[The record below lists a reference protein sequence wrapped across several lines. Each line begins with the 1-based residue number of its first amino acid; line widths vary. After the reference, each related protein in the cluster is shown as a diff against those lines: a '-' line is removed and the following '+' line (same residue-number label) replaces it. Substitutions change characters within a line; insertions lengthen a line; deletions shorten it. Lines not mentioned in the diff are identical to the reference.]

1 MRYIRCLPFFMIV
14 CLLFAIPSY
23 SQDTEVIVGDWQGTL
38 KVGDTAL
45 RIVFHIEANDEG
57 ELSSTMDSPDQG
69 AKGIP
74 TSKTSWLDGKLDIE
88 VALAGGAFSGVLEGE
103 EIKGT
108 WSQGGGTLPLV
119 MKRMTEPI
127 SFNRPQEPKPP
138 FPYKEETIRYKN
150 GEGGIELEGT
160 LTLPDTEGSHAAVI
174 LVSGSGPQD
183 RNEEL
188 MGHKPFLVLADYLT
202 RNGIAVLRYDDR
214 GVGNSE
220 GNFGTAT
227 TLDFATDAEAAI
239 QFLRGR
245 PEIDAESIGIIG
257 HSEGGLIAPIVAH
270 KEDSGVAFIVMLAGP
285 GQRGKEVLLSQTT
298 QMAHLQGMS
307 PSLVEKMMVANTR
320 LYDTVLDVADIDLL
334 KIRLKNELDEMR
346 KEFTAEEVA
355 GIGLVEARDN
365 QIIGQLASPWMKQ
378 FMGLDPQTYL
388 KQVSVPV
395 LSLIGEKDMQVLANI
410 NNKLI
415 QKALDIA
422 GNTDYATKT
431 LPGLNHL
438 FQHAETGLPA
448 EYAKIEETFSEDVM
462 EMIVDWIKERV

>member
-1 MRYIRCLPFFMIV
+1 MFLLRRLSFLVIA
-14 CLLFAIPSY
+14 CLLLTMPSY
-23 SQDTEVIVGDWQGTL
+23 SQNTDIIVGDWQGTL
-38 KVGDTAL
+38 KLGNTSL
-45 RIVFHIEANDEG
+45 RLVFHIEADDEG
-57 ELSSTMDSPDQG
+57 QLSSTMDSPDQG
-69 AKGIP
+69 AKGIA
-74 TSKTSWLDGKLDIE
+74 TSKTSWADGKLDIE
-88 VALAGGAFSGVLEGE
+88 VAIAGGAFSGVLEGE

-108 WSQGGGTLPLV
+108 WSQGGGSLPLV
-119 MKRMTEPI
+119 MTRMTEPI
-127 SFNRPQEPKPP
+127 TFNRPQEPKPP
-138 FPYKEETIRYKN
+138 FPYKEEVVRYKN
-150 GEGGIELEGT
+150 VEGGFELEGT
-160 LTLPDTEGSHAAVI
+160 LTLPETEGPHAAVI

-214 GVGNSE
+214 GVGNSG

-239 QFLRGR
+239 QFLHSR
-245 PEIDAESIGIIG
+245 PDIDTESIGIIG

-270 KEDSGVAFIVMLAGP
+270 KEESGVSFIVMLAGP
-285 GQRGKEVLLSQTT
+285 GQRGKEILLSQST

-307 PSLVEKMMVANTR
+307 PSLVETMKVANTR
-320 LYDTVLDVADIDLL
+320 LYDTVLDVDDLELL

-355 GIGLVEARDN
+355 GIGLIEARDD

-388 KQVSVPV
+388 KQVTVPV
-395 LSLIGEKDMQVLANI
+395 LSLIGEKDMQVFADV
-410 NNKLI
+410 NNKTI
-415 QKALDIA
+415 EKALGIA
-422 GNTDYATKT
+422 GNTDYTTKS
-431 LPGLNHL
+431 LPELNHL

-448 EYAKIEETFSEDVM
+448 EYSKVEETFSEEAM
-462 EMIVDWIKERV
+462 EMIVVWIKERV